1 VGDEVAAQFAG
12 DLVRASCDGRYR
24 LDLPAVARSQLVAAG
39 VPPESIVADT
49 ACTRCGGERYASYR
63 RDREKSGRMIA
74 LVARL

>member
-1 VGDEVAAQFAG
+1 GDF
-12 DLVRASCDGRYR
+12 VRASCDGRYR

-49 ACTRCGGERYASYR
+49 TCTRCGGERYASYR